1 MTTTTDE
8 SGIMNNFAQEPKM
21 YYAEAPTSQEK
32 TSYILWGAIALVVVA
47 ASTVTAIVVS

>member
-32 TSYILWGAIALVVVA
+32 ASYILWGAYRF
-47 ASTVTAIVVS
+47 SGSCRFSSNSDRC